1 MIPPQVTLP
10 ASHYNLTGCRPATV
24 LTTGSSE
31 ERREKSPRKALVCG
45 PAMKDEE
52 LLERARRGDNAART
66 ELVMRHGRRLFG
78 LAAALLGGG
87 DADVNDVVQETFLA
101 AFDGGLKAFK
111 GNASLATWLSGV
123 LVNRVRKLRRYRHSR
138 RAGSLDAIER
148 RPATEGQ
155 ASRSP
160 ATQVEQRIDVATMLD
175 SLPPEYR
182 EVIVLRE
189 WQQMSYAEMASA
201 LGVPERTAETRLTRA
216 RRMLRQRFGGYG

>member
-1 MIPPQVTLP
+1 MT
-10 ASHYNLTGCRPATV
+10 
-24 LTTGSSE
+24 E
-31 ERREKSPRKALVCG
+31 
-45 PAMKDEE
+45 EE
-52 LLERARRGDNAART
+52 LLEQARRGDNAART

-111 GNASLATWLSGV
+111 GDASLATWLGGV
-123 LVNRVRKLRRYRHSR
+123 LVNRVRKLRRYRQS
-138 RAGSLDAIER
+138 
-148 RPATEGQ
+148 RPAGALDEVERQIADDEQ
-155 ASRSP
+155 APPGP
-160 ATQVEQRIDVATMLD
+160 ATQVERRLDVAAMLD
-175 SLPPEYR
+175 SLPPDYR

-189 WQQMSYAEMASA
+189 WQQMSYAQMASA

>member
-1 MIPPQVTLP
+1 
-10 ASHYNLTGCRPATV
+10 
-24 LTTGSSE
+24 
-31 ERREKSPRKALVCG
+31 
-45 PAMKDEE
+45 MKEEE

-87 DADVNDVVQETFLA
+87 DPDVNDVVQEAFLA
-101 AFDGGLKAFK
+101 AFDGGLKGFK

-123 LVNRVRKLRRYRHSR
+123 LINRVRKLRRYRQS
-138 RAGSLDAIER
+138 
-148 RPATEGQ
+148 RPAGPLDRVNWQPAADQ

-160 ATQVEQRIDVATMLD
+160 ATQVEQRMDVAAMLD
-175 SLPPEYR
+175 SLPAEYR
-182 EVIVLRE
+182 EVMVLRE

>member
-1 MIPPQVTLP
+1 M
-10 ASHYNLTGCRPATV
+10 N
-24 LTTGSSE
+24 E
-31 ERREKSPRKALVCG
+31 
-45 PAMKDEE
+45 EE
-52 LLERARRGDNAART
+52 LLVLARRGDNAARS

-78 LAAALLGGG
+78 LAAALLGGD
-87 DADVNDVVQETFLA
+87 DADVNDMVQETFLA

-123 LVNRVRKLRRYRHSR
+123 LINRVRKLRRYRRS
-138 RAGSLDAIER
+138 
-148 RPATEGQ
+148 RPAGPLDGALRQSAANDQ
-155 ASRSP
+155 ASPRSP

-189 WQQMSYAEMASA
+189 WQQMSYAQMASV

>member
-1 MIPPQVTLP
+1 M
-10 ASHYNLTGCRPATV
+10 N
-24 LTTGSSE
+24 E
-31 ERREKSPRKALVCG
+31 
-45 PAMKDEE
+45 EE
-52 LLERARRGDNAART
+52 LLVLARRGDNAART

-78 LAAALLGGG
+78 LASALLGGD

-138 RAGSLDAIER
+138 PARSLDGVER
-148 RPATEGQ
+148 HSADDHRAPG
-155 ASRSP
+155 SP
-160 ATQVEQRIDVATMLD
+160 ATQVERRIDVAAMLD

-189 WQQMSYAEMASA
+189 WQQMSYAEMASV

-216 RRMLRQRFGGYG
+216 RRMLRQRFGGYL

>member
-1 MIPPQVTLP
+1 
-10 ASHYNLTGCRPATV
+10 
-24 LTTGSSE
+24 
-31 ERREKSPRKALVCG
+31 
-45 PAMKDEE
+45 MKEEE
-52 LLERARRGDNAART
+52 LLEQARRGDNAART

-78 LAAALLGGG
+78 LGAALLGGG
-87 DADVNDVVQETFLA
+87 DADVNDMVQETFLA

-111 GNASLATWLSGV
+111 GDASLSTWLSGV
-123 LVNRVRKLRRYRHSR
+123 LSNRVRKLRRYRH
-138 RAGSLDAIER
+138 A
-148 RPATEGQ
+148 RPAGPLDGAEPRSAADDQ
-155 ASRSP
+155 ASRGP
-160 ATQVEQRIDVATMLD
+160 ATQVERRMDVATMLD

>member
-1 MIPPQVTLP
+1 MVF
-10 ASHYNLTGCRPATV
+10 GR
-24 LTTGSSE
+24 
-31 ERREKSPRKALVCG
+31 
-45 PAMKDEE
+45 AMTEEE
-52 LLERARRGDNAART
+52 LLEQARRGENAART
-66 ELVMRHGRRLFG
+66 ELVMRHGRRLFA

-123 LVNRVRKLRRYRHSR
+123 LVNRVRKLRRYRQSR
-138 RAGSLDAIER
+138 QARPLDGALDGVER
-148 RPATEGQ
+148 QPAADDE
-155 ASRSP
+155 ASRCP

-189 WQQMSYAEMASA
+189 WQQMSYAEMAST

>member
-1 MIPPQVTLP
+1 M
-10 ASHYNLTGCRPATV
+10 N
-24 LTTGSSE
+24 E
-31 ERREKSPRKALVCG
+31 
-45 PAMKDEE
+45 EE
-52 LLERARRGDNAART
+52 LLVLARRGDDAART

-78 LAAALLGGG
+78 LAAGLLGGG

-123 LVNRVRKLRRYRHSR
+123 LVNRVRKLRRYRRS
-138 RAGSLDAIER
+138 
-148 RPATEGQ
+148 RPAGPLDGVGRQPAADDGRT
-155 ASRSP
+155 SHNP

-189 WQQMSYAEMASA
+189 WQQMSYAQMASV

-216 RRMLRQRFGGYG
+216 RRKLRQRFGDYG

>member
-1 MIPPQVTLP
+1 
-10 ASHYNLTGCRPATV
+10 
-24 LTTGSSE
+24 
-31 ERREKSPRKALVCG
+31 
-45 PAMKDEE
+45 MKEEE
-52 LLERARRGDNAART
+52 LLEQARRGENAART
-66 ELVMRHGRRLFG
+66 ELVMRHGRQLFG

-123 LVNRVRKLRRYRHSR
+123 LINRVRKLRRYRRS
-138 RAGSLDAIER
+138 
-148 RPATEGQ
+148 RPAGPLEDALRQPSANDQ
-155 ASRSP
+155 ALSRSP

-189 WQQMSYAEMASA
+189 WQQMSYAEMASV

-216 RRMLRQRFGGYG
+216 RRMLRQRFGGYA